1 MEKNEILINFINRE
15 LIEVPNS
22 INNELTKNNQKL
34 NIRKEFGE
42 IKSNIDDFLEG
53 YASKRFIVMPGLRGV
68 GKTTLIYQIYEYLL
82 KEKNIP
88 LSNILYI
95 SFDEINNMVETNIKE
110 TVEIYLES
118 KFNASL
124 RTLSQN
130 VFIFIDECQ
139 YDHNWAES
147 GKIIYDKTKKIFMI
161 FSGSSALHL
170 EYNAD
175 AARRIKKRPLTPL
188 NYAEHIKLKYNL
200 DCTEMSESIKELIF
214 TGKYENAMESESRT
228 YAKLSNI
235 PEYYFNDWD
244 LYLKYGGFPILL
256 DKKDPQETIE
266 ELINVTEKI
275 INHDMMTIKNMS
287 LNNQTLANRIL
298 RFLATQQAGTV
309 SQNNLANYFDTAIGN
324 INTILNILEKTHL
337 IFHCEPYGSLSARA
351 KKPWKYYF
359 ATSSIKNA
367 LSTSIGNTINNLAE
381 YEGILIENQIA
392 SNLFNLSNKE
402 FSQIS
407 TYYDPN
413 SRNNVDF
420 LIQENF
426 RAPIPIEVGRGSK
439 KIRQMKY
446 AINSYNSDYGIIIS
460 NKTDAIEKKGDILFV
475 PVKTF
480 TFL

>member
-170 EYNAD
+170 EYND
-175 AARRIKKRPLTPL
+175 
-188 NYAEHIKLKYNL
+188 
-200 DCTEMSESIKELIF
+200 
-214 TGKYENAMESESRT
+214 
-228 YAKLSNI
+228 
-235 PEYYFNDWD
+235 
-244 LYLKYGGFPILL
+244 
-256 DKKDPQETIE
+256 
-266 ELINVTEKI
+266 
-275 INHDMMTIKNMS
+275 
-287 LNNQTLANRIL
+287 
-298 RFLATQQAGTV
+298 
-309 SQNNLANYFDTAIGN
+309 
-324 INTILNILEKTHL
+324 
-337 IFHCEPYGSLSARA
+337 
-351 KKPWKYYF
+351 
-359 ATSSIKNA
+359 
-367 LSTSIGNTINNLAE
+367 
-381 YEGILIENQIA
+381 
-392 SNLFNLSNKE
+392 
-402 FSQIS
+402 
-407 TYYDPN
+407 
-413 SRNNVDF
+413 
-420 LIQENF
+420 
-426 RAPIPIEVGRGSK
+426 
-439 KIRQMKY
+439 
-446 AINSYNSDYGIIIS
+446 
-460 NKTDAIEKKGDILFV
+460 
-475 PVKTF
+475 PVK
-480 TFL
+480 L